1 VIRIVSIAAL
11 LCLLVL
17 VLYLPSAHPPERF
30 LAQIRS
36 EHQAME
42 EIWGE
47 TPALRILDRALGLQ
61 GAAREATPVPPT
73 AVASAASGVDGA
85 VAREMASVNQR
96 LFGNSYF
103 RAIDALVLLA
113 AFRLSAMLEWLPWMA
128 AFVVAAIAD
137 GAISRVIKSKEF
149 LHHDPGALRAVRIHG
164 DHAELCAVVAMVVPV
179 QFTHLVSPAVL
190 ATLALLSGR
199 TWRTSTAALESVGV
213 VLAVVADPPGVH
225 AKRLQNRRPCHSW
238 ASETFA

>member
-1 VIRIVSIAAL
+1 MIRVVSIAAL

-42 EIWGE
+42 EFWGE

-61 GAAREATPVPPT
+61 GAAREAAPVPPT
-73 AVASAASGVDGA
+73 ASASAASGVDGA

-128 AFVVAAIAD
+128 ALVAAAMAD
-137 GAISRVIKSKEF
+137 GAITRVIKSKEF
-149 LHHDPGALRAVRIHG
+149 LHHDPERFALFASLVVV
-164 DHAELCAVVAMVVPV
+164 LSCASVVALVVPLPV
-179 QFTHLVSPAVL
+179 HPMVSPAVL
-190 ATLALLSGR
+190 ATLALLAGR
-199 TWRTSTAALESVGV
+199 SFA
-213 VLAVVADPPGVH
+213 H
-225 AKRLQNRRPCHSW
+225 FHRRG
-238 ASETFA
+238 

>member
-1 VIRIVSIAAL
+1 MIRVVSIAAL
-11 LCLLVL
+11 LSLLVL

-47 TPALRILDRALGLQ
+47 TPALRILDRALVLQ

-73 AVASAASGVDGA
+73 AVVSAASGVDGA

-128 AFVVAAIAD
+128 AFVAAAMAD

-149 LHHDPGALRAVRIHG
+149 LHHDPERFALYASLAIVLSCAAVI
-164 DHAELCAVVAMVVPV
+164 AFVVPV
-179 QFTHLVSPAVL
+179 AIHPMVSPALV
-190 ATLALLSGR
+190 
-199 TWRTSTAALESVGV
+199 V
-213 VLAVVADPPGVH
+213 VLGLLCARSLANFH
-225 AKRLQNRRPCHSW
+225 RR
-238 ASETFA
+238 A

>member
-1 VIRIVSIAAL
+1 MIRVVSIAAL
-11 LCLLVL
+11 LSLLVL

-36 EHQAME
+36 EHRAME

-47 TPALRILDRALGLQ
+47 APAKRILDRALGLQ

-73 AVASAASGVDGA
+73 ASASAASGVDGA
-85 VAREMASVNQR
+85 VAREMASVNHR

-128 AFVVAAIAD
+128 AFVAAAIVD
-137 GAISRVIKSKEF
+137 GAITRVIKSKEF
-149 LHHDPGALRAVRIHG
+149 LHHDPERFALYASLSIML
-164 DHAELCAVVAMVVPV
+164 ACAAVVALVLPV
-179 QFTHLVSPAVL
+179 EVHPLVNPSVLAALAVL
-190 ATLALLSGR
+190 WGR
-199 TWRTSTAALESVGV
+199 I
-213 VLAVVADPPGVH
+213 VADFH
-225 AKRLQNRRPCHSW
+225 RRG
-238 ASETFA
+238 

>member
-1 VIRIVSIAAL
+1 MIRIVSIAAL

-30 LAQIRS
+30 LAQIRI
-36 EHQAME
+36 EHRAME

-61 GAAREATPVPPT
+61 GAAREATPIPPN
-73 AVASAASGVDGA
+73 AGASAASGVDGA
-85 VAREMASVNQR
+85 MAREMASVNQR

-128 AFVVAAIAD
+128 AFLVAAVAD

-149 LHHDPGALRAVRIHG
+149 LHHDPEVFALAVSAAI
-164 DHAELCAVVAMVVPV
+164 
-179 QFTHLVSPAVL
+179 VL
-190 ATLALLSGR
+190 ACTAAVTFVLPTTLPPLTLPTVIVAIALLAA
-199 TWRTSTAALESVGV
+199 AALSSF
-213 VLAVVADPPGVH
+213 H
-225 AKRLQNRRPCHSW
+225 RR
-238 ASETFA
+238 A

>member
-1 VIRIVSIAAL
+1 MIRVVTIAAL

-42 EIWGE
+42 ALWGE
-47 TPALRILDRALGLQ
+47 APALRILDRALCLQ

-73 AVASAASGVDGA
+73 AGASAASGVDGA

-96 LFGNSYF
+96 LFGNTYF
-103 RAIDALVLLA
+103 RAIDALMLLA
-113 AFRLSAMLEWLPWMA
+113 AFRLAAMLEWLPWMA
-128 AFVVAAIAD
+128 AFLAAALAD

-149 LHHDPGALRAVRIHG
+149 LHHDPERFALYTSVAIVLACAFAVS
-164 DHAELCAVVAMVVPV
+164 MVVPI
-179 QFTHLVSPAVL
+179 
-190 ATLALLSGR
+190 
-199 TWRTSTAALESVGV
+199 
-213 VLAVVADPPGVH
+213 GVH
-225 AKRLQNRRPCHSW
+225 PVVGPCVTASLGILAGRSLAHFHRRG
-238 ASETFA
+238 

>member
-1 VIRIVSIAAL
+1 MIRVVTIAAL

-42 EIWGE
+42 ALWGE
-47 TPALRILDRALGLQ
+47 APALRILDRALGLQ

-73 AVASAASGVDGA
+73 AGASAASGVDGA

-128 AFVVAAIAD
+128 AFLAAAVAD

-149 LHHDPGALRAVRIHG
+149 LHHDPERFALYASVSILL
-164 DHAELCAVVAMVVPV
+164 ACATVVALVLPV
-179 QFTHLVSPAVL
+179 GVHPLVSPGVV
-190 ATLALLSGR
+190 ATLAVLWGR
-199 TWRTSTAALESVGV
+199 SV
-213 VLAVVADPPGVH
+213 AH
-225 AKRLQNRRPCHSW
+225 FHRRG
-238 ASETFA
+238 

>member
-1 VIRIVSIAAL
+1 MIRIVSIAAL
-11 LCLLVL
+11 LSLLVL

-61 GAAREATPVPPT
+61 GAAREATPVPLT
-73 AVASAASGVDGA
+73 VSASAASGVDGA

-96 LFGNSYF
+96 LFGNTYF

-128 AFVVAAIAD
+128 AFLVAAMAD

-149 LHHDPGALRAVRIHG
+149 LHHDPERFALYASVSILL
-164 DHAELCAVVAMVVPV
+164 ACAAVVALVLPV
-179 QFTHLVSPAVL
+179 GIHPLVSPSVV
-190 ATLALLSGR
+190 ATLAVLWGR
-199 TWRTSTAALESVGV
+199 SV
-213 VLAVVADPPGVH
+213 AH
-225 AKRLQNRRPCHSW
+225 FHRR
-238 ASETFA
+238 A

>member
-11 LCLLVL
+11 LSLLVL

-61 GAAREATPVPPT
+61 GAARESTPIPPT
-73 AVASAASGVDGA
+73 AGASAASGVDGA

-128 AFVVAAIAD
+128 AFLAAAVAD

-149 LHHDPGALRAVRIHG
+149 LHHDPERFALYASMAITLSGA
-164 DHAELCAVVAMVVPV
+164 AVVAMVVPV
-179 QFTHLVSPAVL
+179 HVHPLVSPAVL

-199 TWRTSTAALESVGV
+199 SFA
-213 VLAVVADPPGVH
+213 H
-225 AKRLQNRRPCHSW
+225 FHRR
-238 ASETFA
+238 A

>member
-1 VIRIVSIAAL
+1 MIRVVSIAAL
-11 LCLLVL
+11 LSLLVL

-36 EHQAME
+36 EHRAME
-42 EIWGE
+42 ELWGE
-47 TPALRILDRALGLQ
+47 APALRILDRALGLQ
-61 GAAREATPVPPT
+61 GAAQEATPLPPT
-73 AVASAASGVDGA
+73 AGASAASGVDGA

-128 AFVVAAIAD
+128 VFLVAAIAD

-149 LHHDPGALRAVRIHG
+149 LHHDPERFALNASLAILLTCG
-164 DHAELCAVVAMVVPV
+164 AVVALVVPA
-179 QFTHLVSPAVL
+179 FLHPLLAPAGL
-190 ATLALLSGR
+190 SALALLCGR
-199 TWRTSTAALESVGV
+199 SIA
-213 VLAVVADPPGVH
+213 H
-225 AKRLQNRRPCHSW
+225 FHRRG
-238 ASETFA
+238 

>member
-1 VIRIVSIAAL
+1 MIRIVSIAAL
-11 LCLLVL
+11 LSLLVL

-42 EIWGE
+42 ELWGE
-47 TPALRILDRALGLQ
+47 APALRILDRALGLQ
-61 GAAREATPVPPT
+61 GAAREATPVHT
-73 AVASAASGVDGA
+73 TVGASAASGVDGA
-85 VAREMASVNQR
+85 VAREMASVNRR

-128 AFVVAAIAD
+128 AFLVAATAD

-149 LHHDPGALRAVRIHG
+149 LHHDPEVFALAVSAAI
-164 DHAELCAVVAMVVPV
+164 
-179 QFTHLVSPAVL
+179 VL
-190 ATLALLSGR
+190 ACTAAVTFVLPTTVPPLTLPTVIVAIALLGA
-199 TWRTSTAALESVGV
+199 AALSSF
-213 VLAVVADPPGVH
+213 H
-225 AKRLQNRRPCHSW
+225 RR
-238 ASETFA
+238 A

>member
-1 VIRIVSIAAL
+1 MIRIVSIAAL

-42 EIWGE
+42 TLWGE
-47 TPALRILDRALGLQ
+47 APALRILDRALGLQ

-73 AVASAASGVDGA
+73 ASASAASGVDGA

-96 LFGNSYF
+96 LSGNSYF

-128 AFVVAAIAD
+128 AFLVAAVAD

-149 LHHDPGALRAVRIHG
+149 LHHDPERFALYASLSILL
-164 DHAELCAVVAMVVPV
+164 ACAAVVALVLPV
-179 QFTHLVSPAVL
+179 GVHPLVGPAVV
-190 ATLALLSGR
+190 ATLAVLWGR
-199 TWRTSTAALESVGV
+199 SV
-213 VLAVVADPPGVH
+213 AH
-225 AKRLQNRRPCHSW
+225 FHKR
-238 ASETFA
+238 

>member
-1 VIRIVSIAAL
+1 MIRIVTIAAL

-36 EHQAME
+36 EHQAIE

-73 AVASAASGVDGA
+73 AGASAASGVDGA

-128 AFVVAAIAD
+128 AFLVAAVAD

-149 LHHDPGALRAVRIHG
+149 LHHDPERFALYASVSILL
-164 DHAELCAVVAMVVPV
+164 ACAAVVALVLPV
-179 QFTHLVSPAVL
+179 EVHPLVSPGVV
-190 ATLALLSGR
+190 ATLAVLWGR
-199 TWRTSTAALESVGV
+199 SV
-213 VLAVVADPPGVH
+213 AH
-225 AKRLQNRRPCHSW
+225 FHRRG
-238 ASETFA
+238 

>member
-42 EIWGE
+42 ELWGE
-47 TPALRILDRALGLQ
+47 APALRILDRALVLQ

-73 AVASAASGVDGA
+73 VGASAASGVDGA

-113 AFRLSAMLEWLPWMA
+113 AFRAAAMVEWLPWLAIA
-128 AFVVAAIAD
+128 AFAAMAD
-137 GAISRVIKSKEF
+137 GSITRLIKAKEF
-149 LHHDPGALRAVRIHG
+149 KHHDPELFALFAGLAITS
-164 DHAELCAVVAMVVPV
+164 ACAAIVALVIPVTMPPLLIPVVPV
-179 QFTHLVSPAVL
+179 GV
-190 ATLALLSGR
+190 ATLA
-199 TWRTSTAALESVGV
+199 ALA
-213 VLAVVADPPGVH
+213 LANFH
-225 AKRLQNRRPCHSW
+225 RR
-238 ASETFA
+238 A

>member
-1 VIRIVSIAAL
+1 MIRIVSIAAL

-42 EIWGE
+42 ALWGE
-47 TPALRILDRALGLQ
+47 APALRILDRALGLQ
-61 GAAREATPVPPT
+61 GAAREATPVPPI
-73 AVASAASGVDGA
+73 ASASAASGVDVA

-113 AFRLSAMLEWLPWMA
+113 AFRASAMIEWLPWLA
-128 AFVVAAIAD
+128 VAALASLVD
-137 GAISRVIKSKEF
+137 GGIVRLIKAKEF
-149 LHHDPGALRAVRIHG
+149 VQHDPEMFALYASLGIMVLCAMTVACVLPVTLHPLLLPCTPLVVGALAGRALGCFHRQ
-164 DHAELCAVVAMVVPV
+164 A
-179 QFTHLVSPAVL
+179 
-190 ATLALLSGR
+190 
-199 TWRTSTAALESVGV
+199 
-213 VLAVVADPPGVH
+213 
-225 AKRLQNRRPCHSW
+225 
-238 ASETFA
+238 

>member
-1 VIRIVSIAAL
+1 VIRVVSIAAL
-11 LCLLVL
+11 LSLLVL

-73 AVASAASGVDGA
+73 AGASAASGVDGA

-128 AFVVAAIAD
+128 AFLAAAVAD

-149 LHHDPGALRAVRIHG
+149 RHHDPERFALFAGLAIT
-164 DHAELCAVVAMVVPV
+164 AACATVVALVIPVTMPPLLIPVVPIGV
-179 QFTHLVSPAVL
+179 AAL
-190 ATLALLSGR
+190 AALAL
-199 TWRTSTAALESVGV
+199 A
-213 VLAVVADPPGVH
+213 H
-225 AKRLQNRRPCHSW
+225 FHRR
-238 ASETFA
+238 A

>member
-1 VIRIVSIAAL
+1 VIRVVTIAAL

-36 EHQAME
+36 EHLAMKE
-42 EIWGE
+42 LWGE
-47 TPALRILDRALGLQ
+47 APALRILDRALILQ

-73 AVASAASGVDGA
+73 ATASAASGVDGA

-128 AFVVAAIAD
+128 VFLVAAIAD
-137 GAISRVIKSKEF
+137 GAVSRVIKSKEF
-149 LHHDPGALRAVRIHG
+149 LHHDPERFALYASLAILLTCG
-164 DHAELCAVVAMVVPV
+164 AVVALVVPA
-179 QFTHLVSPAVL
+179 FLHPSLAPAGLSALAVL
-190 ATLALLSGR
+190 CGR
-199 TWRTSTAALESVGV
+199 SIA
-213 VLAVVADPPGVH
+213 H
-225 AKRLQNRRPCHSW
+225 FHRRG
-238 ASETFA
+238 

>member
-1 VIRIVSIAAL
+1 VIRVVTIAAL
-11 LCLLVL
+11 ICLLVL

-30 LAQIRS
+30 LAQIRR

-42 EIWGE
+42 AIWGE
-47 TPALRILDRALGLQ
+47 APALRILDRALGLQ

-73 AVASAASGVDGA
+73 AGASAAGGVDGA

-128 AFVVAAIAD
+128 AFLVTAMAD

-149 LHHDPGALRAVRIHG
+149 LHHDPERFALYASMAIVLSC
-164 DHAELCAVVAMVVPV
+164 AAVVSTVVPV
-179 QFTHLVSPAVL
+179 RVHPMVSPAVL
-190 ATLALLSGR
+190 AALALLAGR
-199 TWRTSTAALESVGV
+199 TFA
-213 VLAVVADPPGVH
+213 H
-225 AKRLQNRRPCHSW
+225 FHRRG
-238 ASETFA
+238 E